1 MCKVENGFFTVGYDF
16 SSYQPNAILFW
27 GFFCYV
33 FFFTFSYVVR
43 NLKFIL
49 ISRLF
54 LLICHDILVLSERK
68 RKCRLV
74 RFLTEMCEFSV
85 TYTVGSHLPF
95 QPGYI
100 IYYLVKAS
108 PCHPTPIP
116 EQG

>member
-1 MCKVENGFFTVGYDF
+1 MLFCFGF
-16 SSYQPNAILFW
+16 LW
-27 GFFCYV
+27 G

-43 NLKFIL
+43 NLKLIL
-49 ISRLF
+49 ISHLF

-68 RKCRLV
+68 RKRRLV

-85 TYTVGSHLPF
+85 TYTIGSHLPF

>member
-1 MCKVENGFFTVGYDF
+1 MDFFTVGYDF
-16 SSYQPNAILFW
+16 SSYQPNAILF
-27 GFFCYV
+27 CCCC
-33 FFFTFSYVVR
+33 FTFSYVVR

-68 RKCRLV
+68 RKCRLL

-108 PCHPTPIP
+108 LCHPTPTP